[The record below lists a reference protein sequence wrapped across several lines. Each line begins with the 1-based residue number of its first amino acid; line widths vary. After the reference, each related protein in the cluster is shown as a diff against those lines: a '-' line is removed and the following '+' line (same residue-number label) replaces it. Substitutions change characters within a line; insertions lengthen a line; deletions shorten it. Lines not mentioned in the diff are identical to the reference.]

1 MKEKKKWK
9 ICVIVGLLVALTT
22 IGGVS
27 AYFTDTDTSVTTFT
41 VGKIEIDLQEPEWEA
56 KEDTDGNGIPD
67 EAERM
72 EPAQSITKDPLVENI
87 GTNDAFIFVTVETPY
102 RNLITA
108 NMDGTKNQAK
118 DVAVYS
124 YETNTNWIL
133 IGTTYKKDAEEHYI
147 SEKKLYAYAK
157 EDGACIP
164 LKAGASTNTL
174 FDRVTVAN
182 ILEGQMSEAKNL
194 EQRITAYGIQTTN
207 LQVEGVDA
215 ASIWKIISNQGEF
228 SETYI

>member
-1 MKEKKKWK
+1 MKEKKRWK
-9 ICVIVGLLVALTT
+9 ICVLAGLLAALSA

-41 VGKIEIDLQEPEWEA
+41 VGKIEIDLQEPQWES
-56 KEDTDGNGIPD
+56 KEDVDGNGIPD

-72 EPAQSITKDPLVENI
+72 EAAQSMTKDPLVENT

-102 RNLITA
+102 RKLMTVNK
-108 NMDGTKNQAK
+108 DGTKNLAK

-133 IGTTYKKDAEEHYI
+133 LGTTYEKDAEDNYI

-157 EDGACIP
+157 EDGTCIP
-164 LKAGASTNTL
+164 LKPDATTNTL
-174 FDRVTVAN
+174 FDIVTVAN
-182 ILEGQMSEAKNL
+182 IVEGQLPEGQIL
-194 EQRITAYGIQTTN
+194 EQKITAYGIQTSN
-207 LQVEGVDA
+207 LQVEGSDA
-215 ASIWKIISNQGEF
+215 ESIWNIISNQGTI